1 MINKLQYIIFIT
13 DPISYVRANYMLL
26 YVINDGTR
34 FIVVGNLWFLTV
46 KKLPNARR
54 WTTME
59 KKNVFLIKSRPS
71 VRMHEIKIQMCVFAL
86 RFLRLNI
93 RTNRY
98 DLDTIRQVL
107 WAGCNL
113 QACNCVNLRT
123 LCQYV

>member
-59 KKNVFLIKSRPS
+59 KKKCFFD
-71 VRMHEIKIQMCVFAL
+71 KISTKCANA
-86 RFLRLNI
+86 RN
-93 RTNRY
+93 
-98 DLDTIRQVL
+98 
-107 WAGCNL
+107 
-113 QACNCVNLRT
+113 
-123 LCQYV
+123 